1 MKAVICTK
9 YGPPEVLQVR
19 DVATPVAGARDV
31 LIKIHAAGVTVSDC
45 YMRSGVP
52 TAKLW
57 FRMMMWVFVGFKG
70 PRRPILGAVL
80 AGEVVETGSRVT
92 RFRTGDRVY
101 AFTLLRLGCYAEY
114 TRLPETAI
122 VAPAPTNLNDDEAAA
137 IPYGGLIAWQFLK
150 KTDIR
155 PGQHVLIYGASG
167 AIGTMAVQLA
177 KHAGAK
183 VTAVCSG
190 ANVALVRSLGADE
203 VLDYTTV
210 ETPGD
215 RRFDLIFDAAG
226 RRKTS
231 ALKAACEQALA
242 PGGKNIS
249 VDDGRPWP
257 KRDDL
262 VHLTALVEAGA
273 LRPVIDRRYSLDDAA
288 EAHRYVEQGHKKGN
302 VVLLNQLP
310 EPGNGNDA

>member
-1 MKAVICTK
+1 MRAAICTR

-19 DVATPVAGARDV
+19 EVARPVPGASDV

-57 FRMMMWVFVGFKG
+57 FRMMMWLFVGFKG

-80 AGEVVETGSRVT
+80 AGEVVETGRRAT

-101 AFTLLRLGCYAEY
+101 AFTMLRLGCYAEY

-122 VAPAPTNLNDDEAAA
+122 VAPAPKNLKDDEAAA

-150 KTDIR
+150 KADIR
-155 PGQHVLIYGASG
+155 RGQHVLIYGASG
-167 AIGTMAVQLA
+167 AIGTAAVQLA
-177 KHAGAK
+177 KHAGAI

-190 ANVALVRSLGADE
+190 ANIELVRSIGADE

-210 ETPGD
+210 ESVGD
-215 RRFDLIFDAAG
+215 RRFDVVFDAVG

-231 ALKAACEQALA
+231 RLRTACEQALA
-242 PGGKNIS
+242 PGGRNIS
-249 VDDGRPWP
+249 VDGGRPWP

-262 VHLTALVEAGA
+262 FFLTELAESGA
-273 LRPVIDRRYSLDDAA
+273 LKPVIDRRYPLDEVAD
-288 EAHRYVEQGHKKGN
+288 AHRYVEQGHKKGN
-302 VVLLNQLP
+302 VILHL
-310 EPGNGNDA
+310 